1 MKNYKVKTNSII
13 IKGAKKEFFLKYIIS
28 IFLRVIVLINPIL
41 FSKAIDSVTGTNYN
55 KAYIY
60 IFISI
65 GLIICLRLGEI
76 LNTYLWQKL
85 YNKLYEKYTELALQS
100 TYDNSLFSLS
110 RISNSEFINIV
121 NNDISILANFL
132 ATFVIRSIRVIEF
145 FVILIYFY
153 TLNLYIGIAGTSV
166 SLIAFIIL
174 YLSSKNIEKVN
185 TKKSL
190 ELDYKTNVMIEFF
203 LGIKEIKNFNI
214 FEQIKNRGKNYTK
227 NYTKSFLT
235 QRVVEDSYKF
245 GVTLLIDLFRLGLI
259 IYGIFLISKG
269 QLTIGILVIIYNY
282 FAQLIENFAELAN
295 FNINFRQFNV
305 AKGRYYKL
313 IEYTKNIEDHKE
325 LYNQELIGEIEFKN
339 ILYGYR
345 DNPTLNNVSLKFMP
359 NTINIITG
367 KQGSGQ
373 SGIFDLL
380 LKLNRQHEGH
390 ITIDDININDF
401 NNDYY
406 FNNIS
411 LAPKEPSFFNMS
423 IRENLSIINADFSQL
438 VKICKD
444 LGIHNEIIQLKNG
457 YDTIISSTGAPL
469 NSDLKYFL
477 SIARVLVRN
486 SKIML
491 FDESFDFFDKE
502 TRLKIINLLKEYK
515 KNHVLIIITKE
526 QDFLD
531 IADQVILMDQNK
543 VVKQK
548 KDGN

>member
-214 FEQIKNRGKNYTK
+214 FEQIKNRGKKYTK

-491 FDESFDFFDKE
+491 FDESFDFFDKK
-502 TRLKIINLLKEYK
+502 TRFKIINLLKEYK

-543 VVKQK
+543 IVKQK